1 MIPTPSPRRTW
12 KSTTTSAS
20 LAASMER
27 EAAIADFDAAR
38 REWEEAFARVPDDA
52 LRYLKPG
59 DDYALGGLQVHVNW
73 VLARYLQVL
82 ESGTVAQPPPSAER
96 LRGGLSPAERR
107 QSLAEM
113 SRLHEAV
120 KTRVDRLAES
130 DWSRK
135 SPVVYGPGEDPY
147 PTSPED

>member
-1 MIPTPSPRRTW
+1 VERD
-12 KSTTTSAS
+12 
-20 LAASMER
+20 AAL
-27 EAAIADFDAAR
+27 ADFGEAR

-59 DDYALGGLQVHVNW
+59 DDYSLGGLQIHVNW
-73 VLARYLQVL
+73 VLARYLRVL
-82 ESGTVAQPPPSAER
+82 ESGTVAQPPPSAAG
-96 LRGGLSPAERR
+96 LRDGLSPAERR

-120 KTRVDRLAES
+120 KTRVDRLAKS

-135 SPVVYGPGEDPY
+135 SPVDQPGRRRRLVVRPLPRARGPERGPGRGVEDL
-147 PTSPED
+147 